1 MKTLLLIVS
10 IAIILVFLLGIYGCM
25 VIASRCSREEER
37 EN

>member
-10 IAIILVFLLGIYGCM
+10 IAIILVFLLGFYGCM

-37 EN
+37 GN